1 MLQMFQLHANVE
13 KSNRS
18 IAEKVKLNKRM
29 AWMSKK
35 NYNKSKTR
43 ANYYLRWGAK
53 NIVNQVDNLL
63 NNLMKNMIR
72 FDKAFLFIGKL
83 CL

>member
-18 IAEKVKLNKRM
+18 IVEKVYKRM

-35 NYNKSKTR
+35 TITRVKQELIITCGEEQKTLLIKS
-43 ANYYLRWGAK
+43 
-53 NIVNQVDNLL
+53 I
-63 NNLMKNMIR
+63 I
-72 FDKAFLFIGKL
+72 
-83 CL
+83 C

>member
-35 NYNKSKTR
+35 TITRVKQELIITCGKEQKTLLIKS
-43 ANYYLRWGAK
+43 
-53 NIVNQVDNLL
+53 I
-63 NNLMKNMIR
+63 I
-72 FDKAFLFIGKL
+72 
-83 CL
+83 C